1 MRTVAISNMQIQ
13 AGPSEGR
20 TERRHGVTNFTIRE
34 IMVPLSEYA
43 TVRKGATLLDAV
55 LALEK
60 AQEEFEHYQ
69 YRHRA
74 ILVLNSIGRVVG
86 KLSQLD
92 VLRALEPDAASDAE
106 LRQLMRFGFSPDFI
120 RGFRKRKRL
129 DAAPLANLCT
139 KAAGLKVEAFMQ
151 TPSEGEYVEVDASLD
166 MAIHQL
172 VAGDHLS
179 LLVIDGDN
187 IVGILRLT
195 DVFAAVFHLMKECQ
209 LA

>member
-1 MRTVAISNMQIQ
+1 MVEPGEPFGWQTA
-13 AGPSEGR
+13 
-20 TERRHGVTNFTIRE
+20 RRCGVTDFKIRE

-43 TVRKGATLLDAV
+43 TVREGATLLEAV

-74 ILVLNSIGRVVG
+74 ILVLNRAGRVVG

-92 VLRALEPDAASDAE
+92 VLRALEPEDASNAE
-106 LRQLMRFGFSPDFI
+106 LKQLMRFGFSPEFI

-129 DAAPLANLCT
+129 DGVPLQNLCT

-172 VAGDHLS
+172 VVGNHLS
-179 LLVIDGDN
+179 LLVTEGEA

-209 LA
+209 LT

>member
-1 MRTVAISNMQIQ
+1 MANV
-13 AGPSEGR
+13 
-20 TERRHGVTNFTIRE
+20 TIRE

-43 TVRKGATLLDAV
+43 TVREGATLLDAV

-74 ILVLNSIGRVVG
+74 VLVLNGEGRVVG

-92 VLRALEPDAASDAE
+92 VLSALEPGDSSDAE
-106 LRQLMRFGFSPDFI
+106 LKQLMRLGFSHEFI
-120 RGFRKRKRL
+120 RGFRKQKRL
-129 DAAPLANLCT
+129 EAEPLKNLCG

-151 TPSEGEYVEVDASLD
+151 APGEGEYVEATASLD
-166 MAIHQL
+166 IAVHQL

-179 LLVIDGDN
+179 LLVTQGDA
-187 IVGILRLT
+187 IVGVLRLA

-209 LA
+209 LT

>member
-1 MRTVAISNMQIQ
+1 M
-13 AGPSEGR
+13 
-20 TERRHGVTNFTIRE
+20 TNFTIRE

-43 TVRKGATLLDAV
+43 TVREGATLLDAV

-74 ILVLNSIGRVVG
+74 ILVLDSRERVVG

-106 LRQLMRFGFSPDFI
+106 LKQLMRFGFSHEFI
-120 RGFRKRKRL
+120 RGFRQQKRL
-129 DAAPLANLCT
+129 AAAPLANLCH

-151 TPSEGEYVEVDASLD
+151 TPSEGEYVELGASLD

-172 VAGDHLS
+172 VAGHHLS
-179 LLVIDGDN
+179 LLVTEGEAIR
-187 IVGILRLT
+187 GILRLT

-209 LA
+209 LT

>member
-1 MRTVAISNMQIQ
+1 M
-13 AGPSEGR
+13 
-20 TERRHGVTNFTIRE
+20 ERRRGVTNFTIRQ

-43 TVRKGATLLDAV
+43 TVREGATLLDAV

-74 ILVLNSIGRVVG
+74 ILVLDSGGRVVG

-92 VLRALEPDAASDAE
+92 VLRALEPEETREADIK
-106 LRQLMRFGFSPDFI
+106 QLMRFGFSPEFI
-120 RGFRKRKRL
+120 RAFRKRKRL
-129 DAAPLANLCT
+129 DAAPLEDLCA

-151 TPSEGEYVEVDASLD
+151 APGEGEYVEVGASLD

-179 LLVIDGDN
+179 LLVTEGDL

-209 LA
+209 LT

>member
-1 MRTVAISNMQIQ
+1 
-13 AGPSEGR
+13 
-20 TERRHGVTNFTIRE
+20 VTNFTIRE

-43 TVRKGATLLDAV
+43 TVREGATLLDAV

-60 AQEEFEHYQ
+60 AQAEFEHYQ

-74 ILVLNSIGRVVG
+74 ILVLNGGGRVVG

-92 VLRALEPDAASDAE
+92 VLRALEPDATREPD
-106 LRQLMRFGFSPDFI
+106 LKQLMRFGFSPDFI
-120 RGFRKRKRL
+120 RDFRKQKRS
-129 DAAPLANLCT
+129 DAAPLENLCA

-166 MAIHQL
+166 MAAHQL
-172 VAGDHLS
+172 VVGDHLS
-179 LLVIDGDN
+179 LLVTEGDL

-209 LA
+209 LT

>member
-1 MRTVAISNMQIQ
+1 M
-13 AGPSEGR
+13 
-20 TERRHGVTNFTIRE
+20 TNFTIME

-43 TVRKGATLLDAV
+43 TVRQGATLLDAV

-74 ILVLNSIGRVVG
+74 ILVLDGDRRVVG

-92 VLRALEPDAASDAE
+92 VLRALEPSATNDAA
-106 LRQLMRFGFSPDFI
+106 LKQLMRFGFSTEFI
-120 RGFRKRKRL
+120 RGFRKQQRL
-129 DAAPLANLCT
+129 QADPLENLCA
-139 KAAGLKVEAFMQ
+139 KAGGLMVEDFMQ

-166 MAIHQL
+166 IAIHQL

-179 LLVIDGDN
+179 LLVTQGDA

-195 DVFAAVFHLMKECQ
+195 DVFAAVFHLMKEYQ
-209 LA
+209 LT